1 MRQLEGITDPMNMS
15 LSKCQEVVKDRE
27 DWRAAVRGVARV
39 RHDRATEKL
48 LDELNE
54 ATG

>member
-1 MRQLEGITDPMNMS
+1 MPGGGEREG
-15 LSKCQEVVKDRE
+15 
-27 DWRAAVRGVARV
+27 WHAAVRGVARV
-39 RHDRATEKL
+39 RYDQATEKL